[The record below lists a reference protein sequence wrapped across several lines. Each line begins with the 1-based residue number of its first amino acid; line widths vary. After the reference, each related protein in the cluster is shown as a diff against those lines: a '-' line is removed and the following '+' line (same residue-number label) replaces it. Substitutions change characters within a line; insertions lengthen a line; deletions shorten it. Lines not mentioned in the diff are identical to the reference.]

1 MDKPFVFFLIA
12 GAVFLLIGI
21 PLALRRVRPN
31 LLFGFKAKILSTDA
45 DLWYPVNRAAGL
57 VLVYGGMAVLVV
69 ALLLRRL
76 PGITADVY
84 TITGSL
90 SVLAV
95 VILVA
100 EFGKRTLR
108 RLYYAKYGQGKK
120 DS

>member
-1 MDKPFVFFLIA
+1 MDKPLVFFLIA
-12 GAVFLLIGI
+12 GAAFLLIGL
-21 PLALRRVRPN
+21 PLALGRVKPN
-31 LLFGFKAKILSTDA
+31 ALFGFKAKILSTDA

-57 VLVYGGMAVLVV
+57 VLVWGGLAVL
-69 ALLLRRL
+69 ALALILRRV
-76 PGITADVY
+76 PGIAPDTY
-84 TITGSL
+84 TLAGSL

-108 RLYYAKYGQGKK
+108 RLYYAKYEQGKK